1 MHPMQVLSLGRI
13 IQMEVCIL
21 YSSGVFILILCLGAV
36 MWVDVV
42 ATVLA
47 TT

>member
-1 MHPMQVLSLGRI
+1 MHPMQVLSLGR